1 VGTRF
6 RVLTANLWRGRGAH
20 PDGLARL
27 VEDLQPDVVAVQELG
42 WPQAAA
48 LAGVLPFGRL
58 DPGRENGEMGIAR
71 RSPGPVSRIP
81 LAYRDAYATELSL
94 AAAGGGSVAV
104 EIISVHIVGPHLQP
118 TWWALATRRAQLRGL
133 EAHLAAA
140 PDRPRV
146 IVGDFNS
153 TPLWPLYR
161 RLAGGVRDAAR
172 EAAAGNGGRPART
185 WGPWSGS
192 PRLLRIDHALVSR
205 LAVHALRAVRVP
217 GSDHSALVVDLSLPH
232 PGSVVAEA

>member
-1 VGTRF
+1 MGTRF

-20 PDGLARL
+20 PTAFARL
-27 VEDLQPDVVAVQELG
+27 VEDLEVDVVAVQELG
-42 WPQAAA
+42 RPQAAA
-48 LAGVLPFGRL
+48 LAAVLPFGRL

-81 LAYRDAYATELSL
+81 LAYRSAYATELSL
-94 AAAGGGSVAV
+94 TGTDGGSAAV

-118 TWWALATRRAQLRGL
+118 TWWALATRRSQLRGL
-133 EAHLAAA
+133 EAHLAAT

-161 RLAGGVRDAAR
+161 RLVRRFRDAAC

-185 WGPWSGS
+185 WGPWPGS
-192 PRLLRIDHALVSR
+192 PRLLRIDHALVSG
-205 LAVHALRAVRVP
+205 LAVHAARVVPVP
-217 GSDHSALVVDLSLPH
+217 GSDHSALVVDLALPAA
-232 PGSVVAEA
+232 GDAVTEG